1 MRLPVLVRS
10 RLRGR
15 PRDPSMEAVA
25 IASRLEPDP
34 ALRDDW
40 FHHDPIREL
49 RGMTAERAIA
59 SGKAGELVRLLRSIE
74 AGRRGR

>member
-15 PRDPSMEAVA
+15 PRDPSIEAIA

-34 ALRDDW
+34 TLRDDW
-40 FHHDPIREL
+40 FHHDPINEL

-59 SGKAGELVRLLRSIE
+59 AGKAGELVRLLRSIE